1 MKQNEIL
8 LSRARRANPV
18 HPDAFGGVASS
29 PAGREMLQ
37 AIVDSETMPAHAA
50 QRPRVRR
57 IVLTVAALLI
67 VTAAAAAATV
77 FGEGNLDP
85 SPVSG
90 DGWQLILGEGENG
103 TTGTYKV
110 CHTFAPAEGLEM
122 ANGFGPS
129 GCVTWPPDVP
139 PDAVILDAVPVE
151 TPGGMVLFVDL
162 SDETFDTVSTTTD
175 TGETVEVDPFRMPQS
190 GKRFAVVEL
199 PGGTNS
205 VEVELLGNGGDVIES
220 RRVRVSH

>member
-1 MKQNEIL
+1 MKQNEL

-18 HPDAFGGVASS
+18 HPDAFEGVATS

-37 AIVDSETMPAHAA
+37 AIFDSESMPVRVT

-57 IVLTVAALLI
+57 IVVAVAALLV
-67 VTAAAAAATV
+67 VTAVAAAATV
-77 FGEGNLDP
+77 FGEGTLDP
-85 SPVSG
+85 SPISG
-90 DGWQLILGEGENG
+90 DGWQLIAGEGENG
-103 TTGTYKV
+103 ATGTYKV
-110 CHTFAPAEGLEM
+110 CHTFAPAEGLED

-162 SDETFDTVSTTTD
+162 SDETFDTVSTTTNA
-175 TGETVEVDPFRMPQS
+175 GETIEVEPFRMPQS
-190 GKRFAVVEL
+190 GKQFAVVEL
-199 PGGTNS
+199 PRGTDS
-205 VEVELLGNGGDVIES
+205 VKVELLRNGGDVVES
-220 RRVRVSH
+220 RRARISH

>member
-1 MKQNEIL
+1 MKQSEL
-8 LSRARRANPV
+8 LARARRANPV
-18 HPDAFGGVASS
+18 HPDAFDGVATST
-29 PAGREMLQ
+29 AGGEMLQ
-37 AIVDSETMPAHAA
+37 AIIHSETIPARVA

-57 IVLTVAALLI
+57 IAMSVAALLV

-77 FGEGNLDP
+77 FGEGTLDP
-85 SPVSG
+85 SPISG
-90 DGWQLILGEGENG
+90 DGWQLVLGEGENG

-129 GCVTWPPDVP
+129 GCVTWPPDVS

-162 SDETFDTVSTTTD
+162 SAETFDKVSATTNA
-175 TGETVEVDPFRMPQS
+175 GETIEVEPFKMPQS
-190 GKRFAVVEL
+190 GKQFAVVEL
-199 PGGTNS
+199 PGKTDSVKVDLLSDGTI
-205 VEVELLGNGGDVIES
+205 IES
-220 RRVRVSH
+220 RKVRISH